1 MDPETEHGEEF
12 QEIGERSLE
21 ISLPSTHH
29 DDKPQDSREI
39 ISKISLPSPQALHPN
54 RASQP
59 LVPPNHQ
66 PFYTPK
72 HQKDFLD
79 KDIYFAIK
87 WACGILTVA
96 ASIIF
101 GIWAPLSYEATI
113 ADNDTQD
120 SMVSVLSNA
129 KDLASTANIIA
140 SNALDTAS
148 AQHEAIRSL
157 YSTIGLMGQLAVM
170 EFCYAQQTLSVC
182 NSYIQETDD
191 SLENLI
197 DQLGHGTLV
206 TTGTESAVPPGATV
220 DPENRGVGAV
230 PSAAPAA
237 AAKTAASD
245 PGAAAPSSEPRP
257 ASGAVSSEAR
267 PSTGATPTRVSV
279 PTATSPAASQPSR
292 KAPRLPLDAVLGI
305 IFIVIGIGGAV
316 LGFVVWKMRTR
327 RRMLQGE

>member
-1 MDPETEHGEEF
+1 MDPETEHCEES

-21 ISLPSTHH
+21 ISLPSTSTHH

-96 ASIIF
+96 ASIVF

-182 NSYIQETDD
+182 NSYIQERDD

-206 TTGTESAVPPGATV
+206 TTETESAVPPGATV
-220 DPENRGVGAV
+220 DPEDRGVGAV
-230 PSAAPAA
+230 SSAAAN
-237 AAKTAASD
+237 TAASD
-245 PGAAAPSSEPRP
+245 PGAAAPSSEPRA

-267 PSTGATPTRVSV
+267 PSTGATPTRVPV